1 MTARALGKA
10 SRASSSVDHDGPDL
24 VAMARQAVETAL
36 SRHDRYRAGTRLR
49 KLNRYLWP
57 KERVGTCGRR
67 RRRTVTLQR
76 SSKGQGVSWSG
87 IETCG
92 SVWACP
98 ICASKVRAARGDEV
112 RFYIEH
118 HLDRGGYVTLVTLTT
133 SHSWA
138 ENLIDVYDDV
148 QKAWAKTTSGRPWK
162 RLVDQY
168 GILGP
173 IVAVEVTC
181 GCNGWHPHLHVLLF
195 HWKPMGRPGS
205 DMDLAG
211 DLRERWT
218 YMVDKHTDRTALGRV
233 GCDVIPIS
241 GEAGIARYLNKVHY
255 ELTRG
260 DLKRGRW
267 GSRSAWQIGMDA
279 AETGDASDIRAWK
292 EYVEATKGRRM
303 LRVSRELVAWY
314 GKPPTADQTDEDLA
328 AIEQDGPAVVH
339 FTGGLYDRINASRS
353 LLSAE
358 VPIAFENGGL
368 PEVLGLLQRHIGPDV
383 GVLVQNWADPDGD
396 PLTGRLDIRAPL
408 IGLRVG

>member
-1 MTARALGKA
+1 MTAAALGKA
-10 SRASSSVDHDGPDL
+10 SRANSSVDDGPDL
-24 VAMARQAVETAL
+24 VAMARQAVEKTL

-49 KLNRYLWP
+49 QLNRYLWP

-67 RRRTVTLQR
+67 RGQTVSLQR

-92 SVWACP
+92 SIWACP

-118 HLDRGGYVTLVTLTT
+118 HLDRGGYVTLVSLTT

-138 ENLIDVYDDV
+138 ENLVDVYDDV
-148 QKAWAKTTSGRPWK
+148 QRAWAKTTSGRPWT
-162 RLVDQY
+162 RLVEQY

-195 HWKPMGRPGS
+195 HWKPMGRAGS

-211 DLRERWT
+211 DLRDRWT

-241 GEAGIARYLNKVHY
+241 GEAGIAAYMSKVHY
-255 ELTRG
+255 EMTRG

-267 GSRSAWQIGMDA
+267 GSRSAWQVGMDA
-279 AETGDASDIRAWK
+279 AETSDARDIRAWK

-303 LRVSRELVAWY
+303 LRVSKELVAWY
-314 GKPPTADQTDEDLA
+314 GKPVTTDISDEDLA
-328 AIEQDGPAVVH
+328 AVEQDGPSVLH
-339 FTGGLYDRINASRS
+339 FTGGLYDRIHASRS

-358 VPIAFENGGL
+358 VPIAFESGGL
-368 PEVLGLLQRHIGPDV
+368 LEVLNLLRREISPNVNILANRCTDNGDQSRVDGA
-383 GVLVQNWADPDGD
+383 WAS
-396 PLTGRLDIRAPL
+396 APL
-408 IGLRVG
+408 IGLSLT